1 MCECVSVRGDVFGQN
16 ENSSTRLFHT
26 QTLVRVITDCIIGI
40 KSVRWKLNEKEAKVD
55 SVARLP
61 VTFGTGGVWWEMVTE
76 SRQRKHNTLQHKSPC
91 RRLLHRLM
99 WKILK
104 AFW

>member
-26 QTLVRVITDCIIGI
+26 QTLVGVITDCIIGI
-40 KSVRWKLNEKEAKVD
+40 KSVRCKLNEKEAKVD

-61 VTFGTGGVWWEMVTE
+61 VTFGAGRVWWEMVTFFVNAG
-76 SRQRKHNTLQHKSPC
+76 NTNITRCSIN
-91 RRLLHRLM
+91 HRADDYC
-99 WKILK
+99 IV
-104 AFW
+104 